1 MAVKKIINNYFNSA
15 VKIYRVKKIKDKR
28 GYLKKLYSENE
39 GINDLYIS
47 ISKKKVFRGIHYI
60 ESKKKIKKYIYCLG
74 GEFVSVFVDLRKN
87 SKTYMDVK
95 EFLFNQDIYM
105 AEINGKIGHGML
117 SLKDN
122 TLLLSSTNIKYNKKN
137 ERKLNW
143 KKIKFN
149 WPFKNLI
156 LSKKDS

>member
-105 AEINGKIGHGML
+105 AEINGKPMKLHRRRAAAVVYRDL
-117 SLKDN
+117 LKAG
-122 TLLLSSTNIKYNKKN
+122 
-137 ERKLNW
+137 
-143 KKIKFN
+143 
-149 WPFKNLI
+149 
-156 LSKKDS
+156 

>member
-28 GYLKKLYSENE
+28 GYLKKLYSKNE

-60 ESKKKIKKYIYCLG
+60 ESKKKIKKYIYCLS

-122 TLLLSSTNIKYNKKN
+122 TLLLSSTNIKYNKKI

>member
-1 MAVKKIINNYFNSA
+1 MVVKKQINNFFNNA
-15 VKIYRVKKIKDKR
+15 VKIYKAKKIKDNR
-28 GYLKKLYSENE
+28 GYLKKLYSHNV

-47 ISKKKVFRGIHYI
+47 ISKKRVFRGIHYI
-60 ESKKKIKKYIYCLG
+60 ESKKKIKKYVFCLG
-74 GEFVSVFVDLRKN
+74 GEFISVFVDLRKN
-87 SKTYMDVK
+87 SKTYLSVK
-95 EFLFNQDIYM
+95 KFLFNKDIYI

-122 TLLLSSTNIKYNKKN
+122 TLLMCSTNIKYNPKN
-137 ERKLNW
+137 EKVFNW

-156 LSKKDS
+156 LSKKDT